1 MEVLIYMKAE
11 QIQKLLLATDLL
23 KIIVTMAEQG
33 EDYSLIQRN
42 YNDLIESYNLPLLT
56 IRRVSNIEYKLM
68 DKKS

>member
-1 MEVLIYMKAE
+1 MKTE

-42 YNDLIESYNLPLLT
+42 YNNLIESYNLPLLK
-56 IRRVSNIEYKLM
+56 IRWVSNIEFEFI
-68 DKKS
+68 DK